1 MYITEI
7 ELMKQKLEA
16 VHKGNE
22 SELIKAIIADD
33 MNSSIKKEMMEGEKY
48 YCCQHDVLQKNF
60 SVKHFSETYQTPEG
74 KQEERM
80 KLLSNPNRSNH
91 HVVCPFHHVLVEQK
105 VSYLVAKEPSI
116 LVKGEND
123 AHTQKYEKLLSELA
137 DEKFNGVLYEWIV
150 GASNKGV
157 EYVHVYYDKNGKL
170 QYCVVPAEE
179 LIVFYDSVNKTEIE
193 QVIRYYYFNIV
204 ENGKEQAVKK
214 VEWWTKNDVT
224 YYIEKSDGSYQKEQN
239 PTGHWTIIKEN
250 MEEIEKEQ
258 HGWGKVPFIALRNN
272 SKELSDLKMI
282 KGLIDAYDLIC
293 SEGTN
298 SLLDLVDLYWV
309 IAGYGGETAS
319 AIAKKLQ
326 VNRAVQI
333 SDSSGKVETKQVH
346 LPIEGR
352 IQWLKLL
359 RKDIFHF
366 GMGVDTDSENLGN
379 APSGVSLKFQYAMF
393 NLKING
399 IVPEIKKSLKQL
411 FCFLL
416 EDCNRKNDTDYNV
429 NSIDIKLNLNSITD
443 DMEMVNMITA
453 SKGIVSEK
461 TLLAQHPFVQ
471 DVNSE
476 IQAVWQEKE
485 RVINYDTDEQT
496 GQAGNH
502 KSTAV
507 SAKDDGM
514 ES

>member
-1 MYITEI
+1 MIRTICNFIMENGA
-7 ELMKQKLEA
+7 EFLMLLA
-16 VHKGNE
+16 TAG
-22 SELIKAIIADD
+22 AIIVYLWQKRDTKRSAATLILWQVD
-33 MNSSIKKEMMEGEKY
+33 SI
-48 YCCQHDVLQKNF
+48 
-60 SVKHFSETYQTPEG
+60 
-74 KQEERM
+74 
-80 KLLSNPNRSNH
+80 
-91 HVVCPFHHVLVEQK
+91 
-105 VSYLVAKEPSI
+105 
-116 LVKGEND
+116 EN
-123 AHTQKYEKLLSELA
+123 
-137 DEKFNGVLYEWIV
+137 I
-150 GASNKGV
+150 
-157 EYVHVYYDKNGKL
+157 
-170 QYCVVPAEE
+170 
-179 LIVFYDSVNKTEIE
+179 VNKLKEE
-193 QVIRYYYFNIV
+193 PQLDNI
-204 ENGKEQAVKK
+204 K
-214 VEWWTKNDVT
+214 VYHSK
-224 YYIEKSDGSYQKEQN
+224 
-239 PTGHWTIIKEN
+239 TIIKEN

-411 FCFLL
+411 FWFLL

-485 RVINYDTDEQT
+485 RVTNYDTDEQT
-496 GQAGNH
+496 GQTGNH

-507 SAKDDGM
+507 SAKNDGM